1 MDSEKDDVIEK
12 SNVYDIYEHDE
23 NFVDDNGDD
32 KPLVQLEVVYL
43 QAKGGNCLFVKE
55 FCFFK
60 AMSVCF

>member
-32 KPLVQLEVVYL
+32 
-43 QAKGGNCLFVKE
+43 
-55 FCFFK
+55 
-60 AMSVCF
+60 